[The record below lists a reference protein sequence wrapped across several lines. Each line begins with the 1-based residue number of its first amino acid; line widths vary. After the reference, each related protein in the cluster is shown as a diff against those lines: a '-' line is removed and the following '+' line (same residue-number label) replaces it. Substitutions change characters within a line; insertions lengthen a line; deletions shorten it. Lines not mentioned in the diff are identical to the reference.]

1 MLYWMG
7 WDEEDGAGKVSSTYY
22 LRQSIILFMAFH
34 LSLLSQS
41 PYSTTTT
48 GLQNSSARCQLNG
61 SDQPPTIPAY
71 HLYPTRGFGLKRGVP
86 HVNKKPRDQH
96 SMVVFLGHTALVVLG
111 RECQFLE
118 KWYISCGLP
127 SDDSEFLGN
136 LSIHPFNPIP
146 APVKWIRKLQWKM
159 MMIEFTHR
167 TAARFFHSPPML
179 IEDCRPD
186 SLPREWRTDWV
197 HITSCNGTD

>member
-7 WDEEDGAGKVSSTYY
+7 WDEEDGVGKVSSSYY

-71 HLYPTRGFGLKRGVP
+71 HLYPTRGFGLKRGVT
-86 HVNKKPRDQH
+86 HVNKKPREQH
-96 SMVVFLGHTALVVLG
+96 SMVVFLGHTALVLG
-111 RECQFLE
+111 SSWFLAE
-118 KWYISCGLP
+118 NVNFLK
-127 SDDSEFLGN
+127 SDTFHVDCPVMIRSFLGICP
-136 LSIHPFNPIP
+136 SIHSIQSQLLSSGFG
-146 APVKWIRKLQWKM
+146 
-159 MMIEFTHR
+159 
-167 TAARFFHSPPML
+167 
-179 IEDCRPD
+179 
-186 SLPREWRTDWV
+186 
-197 HITSCNGTD
+197 SCSGR